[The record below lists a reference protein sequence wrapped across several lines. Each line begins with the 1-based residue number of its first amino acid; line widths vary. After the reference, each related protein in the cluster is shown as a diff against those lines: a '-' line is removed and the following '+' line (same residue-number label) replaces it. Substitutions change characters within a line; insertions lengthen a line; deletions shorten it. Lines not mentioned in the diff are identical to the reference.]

1 MANAITM
8 RMDDLEARADE
19 LLRQMANLSEE
30 IEQAE
35 EDGEMSVAA
44 LLRDE
49 YDALD
54 DERDECLD
62 EWAQL
67 DRYGCVP
74 SDGEGYYPS
83 AIEIATGWF

>member
-1 MANAITM
+1 MSYIG
-8 RMDDLEARADE
+8 RRLDDLEARADE

-54 DERDECLD
+54 DEREACLD
-62 EWAQL
+62 EYAQL
-67 DRYGCVP
+67 DV
-74 SDGEGYYPS
+74 
-83 AIEIATGWF
+83 